1 MDFKS
6 KQKKKVLVISVLLAV
21 CVVVIILGLGLGLGL
36 QLQDCRNKDVS
47 ASCRNRCYEP
57 LDVDSASCRCDSQC
71 VETHS
76 CCFDYKDICLLP
88 TQSWECTALRC
99 GERRLSGSRCH
110 CSEDC
115 MSAGDCCSNY
125 NSVCEGDTEW
135 VQDECVDMSTAKCPA
150 R

>member
-1 MDFKS
+1 MPLPDIKHD
-6 KQKKKVLVISVLLAV
+6 
-21 CVVVIILGLGLGLGL
+21 ILPIENDIVRTIFCIRTLFY
-36 QLQDCRNKDVS
+36 VS

-76 CCFDYKDICLLP
+76 CCFDYQDICLLP

-115 MSAGDCCSNY
+115 MNAGDCCSNY
-125 NSVCEGDTEW
+125 NSICEGEFSQW